1 MRMKSYSLISLLL
14 FTAVAALLV
23 SQFVMMRQL
32 AEANAEIDAVRS
44 KYGYIRVDD
53 SSKTYVSRI
62 ADNEQ
67 DVDSY
72 RIRVPA
78 GSRYLLHLTDDTF
91 EKSDYL
97 DNPEPTK
104 SISLNNWR
112 EGADAILS
120 YHVYWEN
127 NAPRVVVHTETEK
140 MFDYVPAN
148 WVAGTGSGPSSE
160 GAHLITDTQAEF
172 STDDTIRFMWQRDQ
186 TTKRGLMLWL
196 EPHEKWEAKRAA
208 K

>member
-78 GSRYLLHLTDDTF
+78 GSRYLLT
-91 EKSDYL
+91 
-97 DNPEPTK
+97 
-104 SISLNNWR
+104 
-112 EGADAILS
+112 
-120 YHVYWEN
+120 
-127 NAPRVVVHTETEK
+127 
-140 MFDYVPAN
+140 
-148 WVAGTGSGPSSE
+148 
-160 GAHLITDTQAEF
+160 
-172 STDDTIRFMWQRDQ
+172 
-186 TTKRGLMLWL
+186 
-196 EPHEKWEAKRAA
+196 
-208 K
+208 